1 MNDSRARKAYES
13 AVDDLKEFVAER
25 TNLEVIISE
34 ETYPI
39 RTIFMPNNQISM
51 FDESNVDAD
60 GEVGRLTI
68 TVGLSTSVKST
79 LKFHMA
85 AALLKKLIK
94 LSERAGNIYY
104 QAYREGADEEAD
116 DEKDGA
122 P

>member
-1 MNDSRARKAYES
+1 MKDSRARKAYES

-39 RTIFMPNNQISM
+39 RTIFMPNNQISI
-51 FDESNVDAD
+51 FDEGNIDEA
-60 GEVGRLTI
+60 GEVGCLTI

-94 LSERAGNIYY
+94 LSERAGNLYY
-104 QAYREGADEEAD
+104 QAYREEADEEGSAN
-116 DEKDGA
+116 E
-122 P
+122 